1 MPIRSLFFTSQKG
14 SNLTAAPVYPNT
26 QKQAFPIITAFKK
39 TLYKATHWET
49 WHYLAKYIPLFPA
62 WLWYCL
68 KARSLWFFTPSNP
81 TITFGG
87 MEGERKKEM
96 YDQLPPGSY
105 PRSIYISNDLSF
117 EAAAALTARHLFD
130 YPFAVKP
137 DVGMMGFMFRRIG
150 NAEEFKRYHEAMP
163 VGYIVQHLVH
173 YPLEVSVFY
182 YRYPGE
188 QSGVITGFLKKEFL
202 QVIGDGSSTLGE
214 LIKSYDRVSFRMAE
228 MIAKHNHRLTDIIP
242 LGEVF
247 CLSPALNLS
256 RGGKLISLASQKD
269 EKLLRIFDDLSH
281 YTKSFY
287 YGRYD
292 IKCSSIEELKQGKNF
307 SILEYNG
314 SGAEPHHVY
323 GDGNTLLKA
332 YNILLQHWKV
342 LYRISKI
349 NNRQG
354 IPYWSFSRGL
364 AYSMA
369 AKKHFKLLSR
379 MDTELEL

>member
-182 YRYPGE
+182 YRLPNAQKGT
-188 QSGVITGFLKKEFL
+188 ITGFLKKEFL
-202 QVIGDGSSTLGE
+202 EVVGDGQSTLWQLMLNYPRVDFRLEEMKLKHAGRLNNILPQGE
-214 LIKSYDRVSFRMAE
+214 I
-228 MIAKHNHRLTDIIP
+228 
-242 LGEVF
+242 F
-247 CLSPALNLS
+247 CLCPALNLS
-256 RGGKLISLASQKD
+256 RGGKLVSLAHEKD
-269 EKLLRIFDDLSH
+269 ERLLKIFDDLSH
-281 YTKSFY
+281 YTRHFY

-292 IKCSSIEELKQGKNF
+292 IKCASVEDLKKGQHF

-314 SGAEPHHVY
+314 CGAEPHHIY
-323 GDGNTLLKA
+323 GNGYNLLQA
-332 YNILLQHWKV
+332 YKIVLQHWEM
-342 LYRISKI
+342 LYRISRY
-349 NNRQG
+349 NHQHG
-354 IPYWSFSRGL
+354 YPYWGYRKGL
-364 AYSMA
+364 KFLQT
-369 AKKHFKLLSR
+369 AKQHFKMLKQL
-379 MDTELEL
+379 DAGFEL